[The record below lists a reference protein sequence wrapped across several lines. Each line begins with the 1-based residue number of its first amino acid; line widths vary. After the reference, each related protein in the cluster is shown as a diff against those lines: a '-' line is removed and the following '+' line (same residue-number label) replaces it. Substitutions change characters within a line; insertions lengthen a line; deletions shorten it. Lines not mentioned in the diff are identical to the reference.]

1 MKMASLRTGR
11 GLDRVVNFTD
21 AAVAI
26 SITLL
31 VLPLIDLGNEVVHQS
46 LSYVLGQHWENIL
59 AFLISFAVV
68 GNMWLIH
75 HQLFE
80 LVDDYDHGLVLLNLL
95 WLGTVTALPFSTN
108 IVANASGASAVYAL
122 YIGNIF
128 LVSGSSL
135 LIRFYL
141 SRKRELLRPEV
152 GDALHVAASTVPT
165 AILLI
170 AGILATLFP
179 TIGAAWLLL
188 MFAGAPIER
197 AIIHRQR
204 TSAKATI

>member
-1 MKMASLRTGR
+1 MANLRTAR

-31 VLPLIDLGNEVVHQS
+31 VLPLIDLGNEVVSHS
-46 LSYVLGQHWENIL
+46 LGYVLGEHWQNIL

-68 GNMWLIH
+68 GNMWLVH

-80 LVDDYDHGLVLLNLL
+80 LVSDYDRGLVVLNLL
-95 WLGTVTALPFSTN
+95 WLGGVTALPFSTN
-108 IVANASGASAVYAL
+108 IVANAKPASAVYAL
-122 YIGNIF
+122 YLGNIF
-128 LVSGSSL
+128 MVSGSAL

-141 SRKRELLRPEV
+141 SRKPELLRPEAA
-152 GDALHVAASTVPT
+152 DELHVAASTVPT

-170 AGILATLFP
+170 AGILATLVP
-179 TIGAAWLLL
+179 NIGAAWLLL

-197 AIIHRQR
+197 AIIRHQHKTAQP
-204 TSAKATI
+204 TS